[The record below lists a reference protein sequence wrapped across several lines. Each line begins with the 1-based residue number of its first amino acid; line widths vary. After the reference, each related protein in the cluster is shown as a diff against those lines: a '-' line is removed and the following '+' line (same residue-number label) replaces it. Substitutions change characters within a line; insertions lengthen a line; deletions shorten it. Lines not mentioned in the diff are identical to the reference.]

1 MAADTSGK
9 RVVLVVENDA
19 NSLHLIRYHL
29 SKGGF
34 QIRST
39 SNGWEALK
47 RLKDGPVDLILSE
60 VTIPDMDGFTLRERM
75 LLDPGTRDIPFLF
88 LTADTQPDKQVRAL
102 RIGVDDYIT
111 KPFDP
116 IVLVARVQAVIE
128 RHRVHDEMVR
138 FDPLTHL
145 LNRASL
151 ELRVTEDL
159 SRLERYQRYA
169 TLITLDLD
177 GFARLNAEHGNSMG
191 DLLLTCLAGMITTSI
206 RTMDFAGRYSGAQCV
221 LYLPETHPD
230 GAKVLLE
237 RLQVQFGKAC
247 EAITS
252 TLVTFSAGIVEAPT
266 CGARFDVL
274 CSRACQAMQLAKHR
288 DTDKIVIWTAE
299 LAAELDAEL
308 SRG

>member
-1 MAADTSGK
+1 MPEISAK

-34 QIRST
+34 QVRSA

-47 RLKDGPVDLILSE
+47 RLKDGPVDLVLSE

-102 RIGVDDYIT
+102 RIGVDDYMT

-128 RHRVHDEMVR
+128 RRRVHDEMVR

-145 LNRASL
+145 LNRATL
-151 ELRVTEDL
+151 ELHVTEDL
-159 SRLERYQRYA
+159 TRLERYQRFS
-169 TLITLDLD
+169 TLAMLDMD
-177 GFARLNAEHGNSMG
+177 GFARVNAEQGHSMG
-191 DLLLTCLAGMITTSI
+191 DLLLTCLAGMIATSI
-206 RTMDFAGRYSGAQCV
+206 RTMDSAGRYSGAQCI
-221 LYLPETHPD
+221 LYLPETHPE
-230 GAKVLLE
+230 GAKIVLE

-252 TLVTFSAGIVEAPT
+252 TKITFSAGIVESPRDGT
-266 CGARFDVL
+266 HFDQL
-274 CSRACQAMQLAKHR
+274 CSRVGQAMHIAKHR
-288 DTDKIVIWTAE
+288 ENDKIVIWTPE
-299 LAAELDAEL
+299 LAAEIDAEL
-308 SRG
+308 SKD

>member
-1 MAADTSGK
+1 MAEATGR

-29 SKGGF
+29 SKAGF
-34 QIRST
+34 QVRST

-60 VTIPDMDGFTLRERM
+60 VAIPDMDGFTLRERM

-128 RHRVHDEMVR
+128 RHRVYDEMVR

-169 TLITLDLD
+169 ALVTLDLD
-177 GFARLNAEHGNSMG
+177 GFARVNADHGASMG

-206 RTMDFAGRYSGAQCV
+206 RTMDAAGRYSGAQCV
-221 LYLPETHPD
+221 LYLPETRPD
-230 GAKVLLE
+230 GAKMLLD
-237 RLQVQFGKAC
+237 RLQTQFGKAC

-252 TLVTFSAGIVEAPT
+252 SKVTFSAGIVEAPAHGAQFDAL
-266 CGARFDVL
+266 CG
-274 CSRACQAMQLAKHR
+274 RANQAMQIAKHQESDR
-288 DTDKIVIWTAE
+288 IVIWTPE